1 MEVILHIGIAQFS
14 FAGLLILSKR
24 DKQLTDLLL
33 GSWLLLMTIF
43 MSLTLLKN
51 EFPQKIWGQLQ
62 LFPFFFTIGPFLY
75 LYVRTLVQES
85 PNLKFGDSLHLLP
98 FVIFSVAAVTL
109 DAQVDEDVI
118 AGNAFHLNRLFISV
132 PALFSFA
139 TYIFLSLYQ
148 LNLHKKNLH
157 NHFSYSSFRISL
169 QWLRAVI
176 LLFVIT
182 LIFTIV
188 SALVNVGTGRETI
201 NPGISLFLGI
211 TLFGFAVTF
220 FGIRQPSIFHRA
232 PDIRFIDLMEKEPG
246 LQVPSAQPQAVPE
259 TVHPSPKKQNRY
271 ARSGLNQA
279 DFDAIKATL
288 LAYFE
293 REKPYLQRDL
303 TIRDV
308 ADALSLPQH
317 HLTQTINEGM
327 GKNFYTLVNSYRVD
341 EVKKRILDPQYAHL
355 TVLAIAHDAGFNS
368 KSTFN
373 TTFKK
378 YTGSTPSQYK
388 KTFGG

>member
-182 LIFTIV
+182 LIFTI
-188 SALVNVGTGRETI
+188 
-201 NPGISLFLGI
+201 
-211 TLFGFAVTF
+211 
-220 FGIRQPSIFHRA
+220 
-232 PDIRFIDLMEKEPG
+232 
-246 LQVPSAQPQAVPE
+246 
-259 TVHPSPKKQNRY
+259 
-271 ARSGLNQA
+271 
-279 DFDAIKATL
+279 
-288 LAYFE
+288 
-293 REKPYLQRDL
+293 
-303 TIRDV
+303 
-308 ADALSLPQH
+308 
-317 HLTQTINEGM
+317 
-327 GKNFYTLVNSYRVD
+327 
-341 EVKKRILDPQYAHL
+341 
-355 TVLAIAHDAGFNS
+355 
-368 KSTFN
+368 
-373 TTFKK
+373 
-378 YTGSTPSQYK
+378 
-388 KTFGG
+388 